1 MNSLREE
8 QKIVKNSENRS
19 KQSKPVK
26 TSEKQ

>member
-8 QKIVKNSENRS
+8 QNIVKNSENRS

-26 TSEKQ
+26 TSQNQ

>member
-1 MNSLREE
+1 MNSLGEE

-19 KQSKPVK
+19 KQSKAVK